1 MTLDYVKKIFLIDA
15 AACALTFGSGVF
27 ATQMIAADTGLSPFI
42 VAEAGW
48 ICLGAALLWGW
59 LGTRAQPPIR
69 ICWLAI
75 ALNIG
80 WIAASIGV
88 FELNY
93 ASLTTLG
100 RILVPLQAA
109 GVLMLVVLEIMGVR
123 QMGRQRPASA

>member
-15 AACALTFGSGVF
+15 AACALTFGGGVF

-88 FELNY
+88 LELNY
-93 ASLTTLG
+93 ASLTGFG
-100 RILVPLQAA
+100 RLLVALQAA

-123 QMGRQRPASA
+123 QMSRQRLSAT

>member
-15 AACALTFGSGVF
+15 AACALTFASGVF
-27 ATQMIAADTGLSPFI
+27 ATQRIAADSGLSPFI

-75 ALNIG
+75 TLNIG

-88 FELNY
+88 LELNY
-93 ASLTTLG
+93 ASLTTFG
-100 RILVPLQAA
+100 RLLVSLQAA
-109 GVLMLVVLEIMGVR
+109 GVLMLVLLEIMGVR
-123 QMGRQRPASA
+123 QMSRQRPSAA

>member
-27 ATQMIAADTGLSPFI
+27 ATQIIAVDTGLSPFI

-59 LGTRAQPPIR
+59 LGTRAHPPIR

-88 FELNY
+88 LELNY

-100 RILVPLQAA
+100 RFLIPLQAA
-109 GVLMLVVLEIMGVR
+109 GVLMLVVLETMGVR
-123 QMGRQRPASA
+123 QMSRQRLSAA

>member
-1 MTLDYVKKIFLIDA
+1 MTPDYVKKIFLIDA

-27 ATQMIAADTGLSPFI
+27 ATQMIATDTGLSPFI

-59 LGTRAQPPIR
+59 LGTRAHPPLR

-88 FELNY
+88 LELNY
-93 ASLTTLG
+93 ASLTTHGQL
-100 RILVPLQAA
+100 LVPLQTV
-109 GVLMLVVLEIMGVR
+109 GVIILVTLEIIGVR
-123 QMGRQRPASA
+123 QMSRQRLSAA